1 MISLRHDV
9 VELDRR
15 KRFQFFSIPNSVRIV
30 VGDCDLTKS
39 LPFVSKKFNSFTGD
53 LWKYTFERLVHK
65 SKDSGHR
72 NWNET
77 LQLFLDYEHSLD
89 TDSYT
94 LEKKPTSKR
103 IRTNSSADMEENKS
117 VGSCLL
123 RKALQIAEP
132 KRQRFYDGYKATTIR
147 LHYWLYCHLLN
158 GYVRYQSPLFFMPDD
173 VRLGNLFG
181 LHFFEPRYRQLIAN
195 VMARYPASTKNGSV
209 LTAERCGGTFP
220 TFIYAHNAPLKPGTT
235 ACIVQVRQ
243 CTIYQN
249 GTADVG
255 LMPISYVRIEAVGTY
270 DQSTNLYG
278 AIASRLSRHD
288 SLGIEFPSRESQSRE
303 SRQFVEPFPERT
315 DERNESSIQAMLRFL
330 ENRNR
335 PHPGDD

>member
-1 MISLRHDV
+1 M
-9 VELDRR
+9 
-15 KRFQFFSIPNSVRIV
+15 
-30 VGDCDLTKS
+30 
-39 LPFVSKKFNSFTGD
+39 
-53 LWKYTFERLVHK
+53 
-65 SKDSGHR
+65 
-72 NWNET
+72 
-77 LQLFLDYEHSLD
+77 
-89 TDSYT
+89 
-94 LEKKPTSKR
+94 
-103 IRTNSSADMEENKS
+103 
-117 VGSCLL
+117 
-123 RKALQIAEP
+123 
-132 KRQRFYDGYKATTIR
+132 
-147 LHYWLYCHLLN
+147 
-158 GYVRYQSPLFFMPDD
+158 
-173 VRLGNLFG
+173 
-181 LHFFEPRYRQLIAN
+181 
-195 VMARYPASTKNGSV
+195 
-209 LTAERCGGTFP
+209 
-220 TFIYAHNAPLKPGTT
+220 
-235 ACIVQVRQ
+235 QVRQ